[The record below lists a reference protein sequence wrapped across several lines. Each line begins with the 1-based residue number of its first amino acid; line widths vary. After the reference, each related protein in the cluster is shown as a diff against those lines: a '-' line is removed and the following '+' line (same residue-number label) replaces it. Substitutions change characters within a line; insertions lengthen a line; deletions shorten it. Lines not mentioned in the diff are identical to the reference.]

1 MKHIFKYLGA
11 LLAVVLIGATFT
23 ACSEDDAESANV
35 GLGIKTFF
43 PTKVVTNQPITIN
56 GSGFDAITEIEFP
69 GGAKVTNFEIVGNDM
84 VRVNAPAGI
93 AADGGK
99 IVVRTANGEAESRQS
114 LTLGHTNVTGFSKQ
128 PGEEAAGG
136 ELITVYGTDL
146 EFINSVELLDPDSVF
161 QLIDHKDF
169 YRKGTSNLI
178 FRVPKKDIYDGTF
191 VGYLHTYDGQK
202 IALPELTY
210 KPAADE
216 GHWETVRTSIWKNT
230 GSDEVNWNGTYR
242 FALEGHD
249 GNNECIAE
257 IPQEVWEK
265 MKTETFFI
273 SFKPTADWYQIRITN
288 GWWDTQWLGKDNDFS
303 PNNMADQFIDNGDG
317 TYSIQINFGDDPLV
331 GTLDEKHLLFT
342 GSGYI
347 PLEIYFEEEVWVGG
361 GGHMELIKTSFW
373 KNGGS
378 DEVNWNGTYRF
389 ALEGHDGNNECI
401 AEIPQ
406 EIWDKIKTGP
416 FFISFKPTA
425 DWYQIRI
432 TNGWWD
438 TQWLGKD
445 NDFSPNN
452 MADQFIDNGD
462 GTYSI
467 QINFGDDP
475 LVGTLDEKHLLFTGS
490 GYIPLEIYFE
500 EEVWVGGGGHME
512 LIKTSF
518 WKNGGSDEV
527 NWNGTYRLAL
537 EGHDGNNEC
546 IAEIPQDIW
555 DKIKTGPFFISFKP
569 TADWYQIRITN
580 GWWDTQWLGKDN
592 DFSPNNMADQIID
605 NGDGTYSILINFGDD
620 PLVGTLDE
628 KHLLFT
634 GSGYLPLELY
644 FEEEVWVGGGDSG
657 SSDIDI
663 AAFTLYED
671 RSANLEWPY
680 FPSWSDNSGKL
691 RIMRGLGDTPI
702 ETLGL
707 TTSSKFVV
715 YKEAGTTGQIQF
727 NNPNWVDLQAG
738 CNDWDGSAETIE
750 VPITEEMLKCISGEI
765 SDGWSDTAIIL
776 QGDGMKVTKIVI
788 VP

>member
-378 DEVNWNGTYRF
+378 DEVNWNGIYRF

-406 EIWDKIKTGP
+406 E
-416 FFISFKPTA
+416 
-425 DWYQIRI
+425 
-432 TNGWWD
+432 
-438 TQWLGKD
+438 
-445 NDFSPNN
+445 
-452 MADQFIDNGD
+452 
-462 GTYSI
+462 
-467 QINFGDDP
+467 
-475 LVGTLDEKHLLFTGS
+475 
-490 GYIPLEIYFE
+490 
-500 EEVWVGGGGHME
+500 
-512 LIKTSF
+512 
-518 WKNGGSDEV
+518 
-527 NWNGTYRLAL
+527 
-537 EGHDGNNEC
+537 
-546 IAEIPQDIW
+546 IW

-634 GSGYLPLELY
+634 GSGYIPLELY
-644 FEEEVWVGGGDSG
+644 FEEEVWVGGGDGG

>member
-452 MADQFIDNGD
+452 MADQ
-462 GTYSI
+462 
-467 QINFGDDP
+467 
-475 LVGTLDEKHLLFTGS
+475 
-490 GYIPLEIYFE
+490 
-500 EEVWVGGGGHME
+500 
-512 LIKTSF
+512 
-518 WKNGGSDEV
+518 
-527 NWNGTYRLAL
+527 
-537 EGHDGNNEC
+537 
-546 IAEIPQDIW
+546 
-555 DKIKTGPFFISFKP
+555 
-569 TADWYQIRITN
+569 
-580 GWWDTQWLGKDN
+580 
-592 DFSPNNMADQIID
+592 IID

-634 GSGYLPLELY
+634 GSGYIPLELY
-644 FEEEVWVGGGDSG
+644 FEEEVWVGGGDGG

-691 RIMRGLGDTPI
+691 RIMRGLGDKPI

-707 TTSSKFVV
+707 TTASKFIV
-715 YKEAGTTGQIQF
+715 YKEAGTTGQIQW
-727 NNPNWVDLQAG
+727 NNPNWASFSGVD
-738 CNDWDGSAETIE
+738 CSDWEGSAETLE
-750 VPITEEMLKCISGEI
+750 VPVTEDMLKCISGEI

-776 QGDGMKVTKIVI
+776 QGDGLKVTKIVI

>member
-69 GGAKVTNFEIVGNDM
+69 GGAKATNFEIVGNDM

-342 GSGYI
+342 GSGYL

-389 ALEGHDGNNECI
+389 
-401 AEIPQ
+401 
-406 EIWDKIKTGP
+406 
-416 FFISFKPTA
+416 
-425 DWYQIRI
+425 
-432 TNGWWD
+432 
-438 TQWLGKD
+438 
-445 NDFSPNN
+445 
-452 MADQFIDNGD
+452 
-462 GTYSI
+462 
-467 QINFGDDP
+467 
-475 LVGTLDEKHLLFTGS
+475 
-490 GYIPLEIYFE
+490 
-500 EEVWVGGGGHME
+500 
-512 LIKTSF
+512 
-518 WKNGGSDEV
+518 
-527 NWNGTYRLAL
+527 AL

-680 FPSWSDNSGKL
+680 FPSWGDNSGKL
-691 RIMRGLGDTPI
+691 RIMRGLGDKPI

-707 TTSSKFVV
+707 TTASKFIV
-715 YKEAGTTGQIQF
+715 YKEAGTTGQIQW
-727 NNPNWVDLQAG
+727 NNPNWASFSGVD
-738 CNDWDGSAETIE
+738 CSDWEGSAETLE
-750 VPITEEMLKCISGEI
+750 VPVTEDMLKCISGEI
-765 SDGWSDTAIIL
+765 TDGWSDTAIIL
-776 QGDGMKVTKIVI
+776 QGDGLKVTKIVI

>member
-69 GGAKVTNFEIVGNDM
+69 GGAKATNFEIVGNDM

-452 MADQFIDNGD
+452 M
-462 GTYSI
+462 S
-467 QINFGDDP
+467 
-475 LVGTLDEKHLLFTGS
+475 
-490 GYIPLEIYFE
+490 
-500 EEVWVGGGGHME
+500 
-512 LIKTSF
+512 
-518 WKNGGSDEV
+518 
-527 NWNGTYRLAL
+527 
-537 EGHDGNNEC
+537 
-546 IAEIPQDIW
+546 
-555 DKIKTGPFFISFKP
+555 
-569 TADWYQIRITN
+569 
-580 GWWDTQWLGKDN
+580 
-592 DFSPNNMADQIID
+592 DQIID

-634 GSGYLPLELY
+634 GSGYIPLELY

-680 FPSWSDNSGKL
+680 FPSWGDNSGKL
-691 RIMRGLGDTPI
+691 RIMRGLGDKPI

-707 TTSSKFVV
+707 TTASKFIV
-715 YKEAGTTGQIQF
+715 YKEAGTTGQIQW
-727 NNPNWVDLQAG
+727 NNPNWASFSGVD
-738 CNDWDGSAETIE
+738 CSDWEGSAETLE
-750 VPITEEMLKCISGEI
+750 VPVTEDMLKCISGEI
-765 SDGWSDTAIIL
+765 TDGWSDTAIIL
-776 QGDGMKVTKIVI
+776 QGDGLKVTKIVI

>member
-406 EIWDKIKTGP
+406 
-416 FFISFKPTA
+416 
-425 DWYQIRI
+425 
-432 TNGWWD
+432 
-438 TQWLGKD
+438 
-445 NDFSPNN
+445 
-452 MADQFIDNGD
+452 
-462 GTYSI
+462 
-467 QINFGDDP
+467 
-475 LVGTLDEKHLLFTGS
+475 
-490 GYIPLEIYFE
+490 
-500 EEVWVGGGGHME
+500 
-512 LIKTSF
+512 
-518 WKNGGSDEV
+518 
-527 NWNGTYRLAL
+527 
-537 EGHDGNNEC
+537 
-546 IAEIPQDIW
+546 DIW

-634 GSGYLPLELY
+634 GSGYIPLELY
-644 FEEEVWVGGGDSG
+644 FEEEVWVGGGDGG

-680 FPSWSDNSGKL
+680 FPSWGDNSGKL
-691 RIMRGLGDTPI
+691 RIMRGLGDKPI

-707 TTSSKFVV
+707 TTASKFIV
-715 YKEAGTTGQIQF
+715 YKEAGTTGQIQW
-727 NNPNWVDLQAG
+727 NNPNWASFSGVD
-738 CNDWDGSAETIE
+738 CSDWEGSAETLE
-750 VPITEEMLKCISGEI
+750 VPVTEDMLKCISGEI

>member
-257 IPQEVWEK
+257 IPQDVWEK

-406 EIWDKIKTGP
+406 DILDKIKTGP

-445 NDFSPNN
+445 
-452 MADQFIDNGD
+452 
-462 GTYSI
+462 
-467 QINFGDDP
+467 
-475 LVGTLDEKHLLFTGS
+475 
-490 GYIPLEIYFE
+490 
-500 EEVWVGGGGHME
+500 
-512 LIKTSF
+512 
-518 WKNGGSDEV
+518 
-527 NWNGTYRLAL
+527 
-537 EGHDGNNEC
+537 
-546 IAEIPQDIW
+546 
-555 DKIKTGPFFISFKP
+555 
-569 TADWYQIRITN
+569 
-580 GWWDTQWLGKDN
+580 

-680 FPSWSDNSGKL
+680 FPSWGDNSGKL
-691 RIMRGLGDTPI
+691 RIMRGLGDKPI

-707 TTSSKFVV
+707 TTASKFIV
-715 YKEAGTTGQIQF
+715 YKEAGTTGQIQW
-727 NNPNWVDLQAG
+727 NNPNWASFSGVD
-738 CNDWDGSAETIE
+738 CSDWEGSAETLE
-750 VPITEEMLKCISGEI
+750 VPVTEDMLKCISGEI
-765 SDGWSDTAIIL
+765 TDGWSDTAIIL

>member
-23 ACSEDDAESANV
+23 AWSEDDAEAANV

-452 MADQFIDNGD
+452 MADQ
-462 GTYSI
+462 
-467 QINFGDDP
+467 
-475 LVGTLDEKHLLFTGS
+475 
-490 GYIPLEIYFE
+490 
-500 EEVWVGGGGHME
+500 
-512 LIKTSF
+512 
-518 WKNGGSDEV
+518 
-527 NWNGTYRLAL
+527 
-537 EGHDGNNEC
+537 
-546 IAEIPQDIW
+546 
-555 DKIKTGPFFISFKP
+555 
-569 TADWYQIRITN
+569 
-580 GWWDTQWLGKDN
+580 
-592 DFSPNNMADQIID
+592 IID

-634 GSGYLPLELY
+634 GSGYIPLELY
-644 FEEEVWVGGGDSG
+644 FEEEVWVGGGDGG

-680 FPSWSDNSGKL
+680 FPSWGDNSGKL
-691 RIMRGLGDTPI
+691 RIMRGLGDKPI

-707 TTSSKFVV
+707 TTASKFIV
-715 YKEAGTTGQIQF
+715 YKEAGTTGQIQW
-727 NNPNWVDLQAG
+727 NNPNWASFSGVD
-738 CNDWDGSAETIE
+738 CSDWEGSAETLE
-750 VPITEEMLKCISGEI
+750 VPVTEDMLKCISGEI

-776 QGDGMKVTKIVI
+776 QGDGLKVTKIVI

>member
-11 LLAVVLIGATFT
+11 LMAVVLIGATFT

-373 KNGGS
+373 KNGSS

-406 EIWDKIKTGP
+406 E
-416 FFISFKPTA
+416 
-425 DWYQIRI
+425 
-432 TNGWWD
+432 
-438 TQWLGKD
+438 
-445 NDFSPNN
+445 
-452 MADQFIDNGD
+452 
-462 GTYSI
+462 
-467 QINFGDDP
+467 
-475 LVGTLDEKHLLFTGS
+475 
-490 GYIPLEIYFE
+490 
-500 EEVWVGGGGHME
+500 
-512 LIKTSF
+512 
-518 WKNGGSDEV
+518 
-527 NWNGTYRLAL
+527 
-537 EGHDGNNEC
+537 
-546 IAEIPQDIW
+546 IW

-634 GSGYLPLELY
+634 GSGYIPLELY
-644 FEEEVWVGGGDSG
+644 FEEEVWVGGGDGG

-776 QGDGMKVTKIVI
+776 QGDGLKVTKIVI

>member
-342 GSGYI
+342 GSGYL

-452 MADQFIDNGD
+452 MADQ
-462 GTYSI
+462 
-467 QINFGDDP
+467 
-475 LVGTLDEKHLLFTGS
+475 
-490 GYIPLEIYFE
+490 
-500 EEVWVGGGGHME
+500 
-512 LIKTSF
+512 
-518 WKNGGSDEV
+518 
-527 NWNGTYRLAL
+527 
-537 EGHDGNNEC
+537 
-546 IAEIPQDIW
+546 
-555 DKIKTGPFFISFKP
+555 
-569 TADWYQIRITN
+569 
-580 GWWDTQWLGKDN
+580 
-592 DFSPNNMADQIID
+592 IID

-634 GSGYLPLELY
+634 GSGYIPLELY
-644 FEEEVWVGGGDSG
+644 FEEEVWVGGGDGG

-680 FPSWSDNSGKL
+680 FPSWGDNSGKL
-691 RIMRGLGDTPI
+691 RIMRGLGDKPI

-707 TTSSKFVV
+707 TTASKFIV
-715 YKEAGTTGQIQF
+715 YKEAGTTGQIQW
-727 NNPNWVDLQAG
+727 NNPNWASFSGVD
-738 CNDWDGSAETIE
+738 CSDWEGSAETLE
-750 VPITEEMLKCISGEI
+750 VPVTEDMLKCISGEI

-776 QGDGMKVTKIVI
+776 QGDGLKVTKIVI